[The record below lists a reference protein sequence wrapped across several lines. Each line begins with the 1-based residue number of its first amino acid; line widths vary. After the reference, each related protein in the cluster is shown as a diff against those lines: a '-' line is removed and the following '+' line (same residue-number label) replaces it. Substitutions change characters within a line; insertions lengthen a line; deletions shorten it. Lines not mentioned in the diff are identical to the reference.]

1 MTPRGLGVV
10 ALVLVGDELLAGH
23 VNDTN
28 GPWLGRRLAEAGLG
42 VVSSALVPDQADAVV
57 RAVERAL
64 ADAPAVVVTGG
75 LGRTSDD
82 QTRPALARLA
92 DGRPMRPLPNG
103 WGSEDGVRLDL
114 AQGTV
119 YAVPG
124 VPAEM
129 SAMVDEQVIPD
140 LLAGAGD
147 LPPRVVG
154 SLLVVG
160 LGEREVADLL
170 APMEAT
176 TADAVRLAFLPRPGE
191 VEVRIRAEGAD
202 ARAAAE
208 RSMRRAREL
217 LGDTVAAEGQN
228 LEQAVVGSLVA
239 AGATVAAAESLT
251 GGLLAG
257 ALVSVPGVS
266 AVFRGGVVAYTTELK
281 ADLAGVPA
289 DLLDR
294 DGAVATTTA
303 VAMAD
308 GVRRRCG
315 ARYGVA
321 TTGVAG
327 PDPQEGRPAGTFH
340 VAVTWADGVRVL
352 SRRPS
357 PDRAS
362 TRDTV
367 RRLAVVRALDL
378 LRRAVGDLGAGPGE
392 SWPPPTR

>member
-1 MTPRGLGVV
+1 
-10 ALVLVGDELLAGH
+10 
-23 VNDTN
+23 
-28 GPWLGRRLAEAGLG
+28 
-42 VVSSALVPDQADAVV
+42 
-57 RAVERAL
+57 
-64 ADAPAVVVTGG
+64 
-75 LGRTSDD
+75 
-82 QTRPALARLA
+82 
-92 DGRPMRPLPNG
+92 
-103 WGSEDGVRLDL
+103 
-114 AQGTV
+114 
-119 YAVPG
+119 
-124 VPAEM
+124 
-129 SAMVDEQVIPD
+129 
-140 LLAGAGD
+140 
-147 LPPRVVG
+147 
-154 SLLVVG
+154 
-160 LGEREVADLL
+160 
-170 APMEAT
+170 
-176 TADAVRLAFLPRPGE
+176 
-191 VEVRIRAEGAD
+191 
-202 ARAAAE
+202 
-208 RSMRRAREL
+208 
-217 LGDTVAAEGQN
+217 
-228 LEQAVVGSLVA
+228 LVA

-266 AVFRGGVVAYTTELK
+266 AVFRGGVVAYATELK